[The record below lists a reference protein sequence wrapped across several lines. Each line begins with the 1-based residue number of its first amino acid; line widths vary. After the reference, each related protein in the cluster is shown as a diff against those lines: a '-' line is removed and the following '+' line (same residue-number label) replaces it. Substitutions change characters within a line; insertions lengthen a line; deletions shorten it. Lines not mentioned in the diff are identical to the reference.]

1 MGSLPAVSTLII
13 RLQDVAKLRHSHV
26 TSVYQTGIG
35 VSMQQKNWLVRKGGN
50 SFTLSIHESANLKTL
65 RHPSCCRHCATRV
78 DYCLSRGTGPKWPVG
93 LMDKASA
100 SGAGDSRFESWAG
113 HSFWW
118 SSCVCKSDPRNRASY
133 RAFSFTESIRK
144 QRLGNPGFGDT
155 GF

>member
-1 MGSLPAVSTLII
+1 MGSLPAASTLIV
-13 RLQDVAKLRHSHV
+13 RLQNVAKLRHSHV

-78 DYCLSRGTGPKWPVG
+78 DHFLSRGTGPKWPVG

-100 SGAGDSRFESWAG
+100 SGAGDSRFESWAD
-113 HSFWW
+113 H
-118 SSCVCKSDPRNRASY
+118 
-133 RAFSFTESIRK
+133 
-144 QRLGNPGFGDT
+144 
-155 GF
+155 